1 MSTRKIMLLFP
12 FWIMHSSS
20 PQIEPTRGKLLAD
33 VFEEPFFGRIKARL
47 VAEKEAGHQ
56 IFPPSSLI
64 FNAFAQT
71 PVDNVRVVL
80 LGQDPYHGDGQAH
93 GLSFSVPAG
102 VALPPSL
109 QNIYKEIAD
118 DVGGV
123 PPKSGDLTY
132 LAQQ

>member
-1 MSTRKIMLLFP
+1 
-12 FWIMHSSS
+12 MHSPS

-102 VALPPSL
+102 VTVPPSL
-109 QNIYKEIAD
+109 KNIFKEMAD
-118 DVGGV
+118 DV
-123 PPKSGDLTY
+123 
-132 LAQQ
+132 